1 MDATEVKA
9 TKVRDLYV
17 LVRNGQPGVF
27 VYDSEAAARRV
38 ASRGHTVVRMTPAV
52 EEAQRDV

>member
-1 MDATEVKA
+1 MSEIPEMKP

-27 VYDSEAAARRV
+27 VYDSEAAAQRV
-38 ASRGHTVVRMTPAV
+38 ASKGHVVVRMVPA
-52 EEAQRDV
+52 